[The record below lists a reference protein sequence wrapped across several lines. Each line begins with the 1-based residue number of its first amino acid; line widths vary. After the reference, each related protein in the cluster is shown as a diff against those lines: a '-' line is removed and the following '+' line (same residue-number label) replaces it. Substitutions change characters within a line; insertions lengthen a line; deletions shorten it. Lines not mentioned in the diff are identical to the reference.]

1 MLYAEGG
8 VVDRDM
14 AQAAHW
20 LEKAAEQGNAAAQSN
35 LGVLYANGQGVPASD
50 EKAARWLERAAQQG
64 DALAQSNLASLYAS
78 GKGVERSLSQAYFW
92 MLLAAGR
99 DSSLTAKRDSMAQP
113 LSAAERART
122 ERQAAAWKAK
132 PAP

>member
-1 MLYAEGG
+1 
-8 VVDRDM
+8 
-14 AQAAHW
+14 
-20 LEKAAEQGNAAAQSN
+20 
-35 LGVLYANGQGVPASD
+35 VLYANGQGVPASD

-78 GKGVERSLSQAYFW
+78 GKGVERSPSQAYFW

-99 DSSLTAKRDSMAQP
+99 DSSLAAKRDSMAQP